1 MKHKFSCIFPAL
13 IAVVLLTGC
22 GKEET
27 QPKDAPAPPAT
38 SDTASPTPEKTVS
51 WFMSNREEMKR
62 ILKACKDNPGAL
74 SKTPDCVNANAARD
88 KLIVQEMK
96 DAVKG
101 GPK

>member
-1 MKHKFSCIFPAL
+1 MNRKFSLLFPAL
-13 IAVVLLTGC
+13 LAVILAGC

-27 QPKDAPAPPAT
+27 QPTDAPPPAT
-38 SDTASPTPEKTVS
+38 SDKATAAPEKTVP

-62 ILKACKDNPGAL
+62 VLKACKDNPGAL
-74 SKTPDCVNANAARD
+74 AGRLDCVNASAARD

-101 GPK
+101 GGK

>member
-1 MKHKFSCIFPAL
+1 MKPKFPLLSPAIL
-13 IAVVLLTGC
+13 VVATLAGC

-27 QPKDAPAPPAT
+27 QPKEAPAPPAS
-38 SDTASPTPEKTVS
+38 SDKTSPTPEKSVS

-62 ILKACKDNPGAL
+62 VLKACKDNPGAL
-74 SKTPDCVNANAARD
+74 SATPDCVNASAARD

-101 GPK
+101 GAK

>member
-1 MKHKFSCIFPAL
+1 MKRESPFPFLAFLVAAAL
-13 IAVVLLTGC
+13 AGC
-22 GKEET
+22 GKDET
-27 QPKDAPAPPAT
+27 QPKDAPAPPAA
-38 SDTASPTPEKTVS
+38 SDKAAPTPEKNVS

-62 ILKACKDNPGAL
+62 VLKACKENPGAL
-74 SKTPDCVNANAARD
+74 AGTPDCVNASAARD

>member
-1 MKHKFSCIFPAL
+1 MKRGSLFPFLAL
-13 IAVVLLTGC
+13 LVAATLAGC
-22 GKEET
+22 GKDET
-27 QPKDAPAPPAT
+27 QPKEAPAPPAT
-38 SDTASPTPEKTVS
+38 SDKASPTPEKTVS

-62 ILKACKDNPGAL
+62 VLKACKDNPGAL
-74 SKTPDCVNANAARD
+74 SKTPDCVNAAAARD

>member
-1 MKHKFSCIFPAL
+1 MKREFSLPLLAL
-13 IAVVLLTGC
+13 LVAAALAGC
-22 GKEET
+22 GKDET
-27 QPKDAPAPPAT
+27 QPKDAPAPLAASEKPA
-38 SDTASPTPEKTVS
+38 ATPEKTVS

-62 ILKACKDNPGAL
+62 ALKACKDNPGAL
-74 SKTPDCVNANAARD
+74 AGTPDCVNAGAARD

>member
-1 MKHKFSCIFPAL
+1 MKRGYLLPFLAFL
-13 IAVVLLTGC
+13 IAAALAGC

-27 QPKDAPAPPAT
+27 QPNDAPAPPTT
-38 SDTASPTPEKTVS
+38 SDKASPATEKTVS

-62 ILKACKDNPGAL
+62 VLKACKDNPGAL
-74 SKTPDCVNANAARD
+74 SGTPDCVNASAARD